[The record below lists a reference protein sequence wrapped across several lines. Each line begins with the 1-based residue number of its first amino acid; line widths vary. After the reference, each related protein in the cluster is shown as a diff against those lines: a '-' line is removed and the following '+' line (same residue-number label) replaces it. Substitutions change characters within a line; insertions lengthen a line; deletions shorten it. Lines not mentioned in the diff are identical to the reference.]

1 MTQTA
6 EALAPAE
13 ETLRDCSGDLFL
25 ALEGRIAQTE
35 LIRINGRGVQV
46 VGLVIESQGPDV
58 QIGDLC
64 EVRFRNRDTILRA
77 EVGGFRT
84 NRVLLMPLG
93 ELSDIGPGCDVLSM
107 GRPLGVNVSHALL
120 GRVLDGLGN
129 PLDSLGPIPAA
140 NYYPL
145 MSSPPHPLRRQMVE
159 TPLSVGVKVIDGLL
173 TLGQGQRVGIFAG
186 SGVGKSVLLGMM
198 ARNTEADVNVIAL
211 VGERGR
217 EVKEFL
223 DRDLGEAG
231 LARSVVVVATSDQP
245 PLVRLKAALTATA
258 IAEYFRDEGK
268 NVLMMM
274 DSVTRV
280 AMAQRDVGLAI
291 GEPPAT
297 RGYTPSV
304 FAFLPRLLER
314 AGTGERGSITAIYS
328 VLVEGDDM
336 NEPIADTVSGIL
348 DGHFVLSRQLAAKYH
363 YPSVDVQRSVSR
375 VMSTVVSDEQNAAAG
390 RVREL
395 LAVYEEAQDLIN
407 IGAYKPGSNPKVD
420 WALKHINSVELFLK
434 QGINE
439 SFSFDDTV
447 GQLMSLAPTL

>member
-1 MTQTA
+1 MAQ
-6 EALAPAE
+6 
-13 ETLRDCSGDLFL
+13 ETDENRSNLFV

-35 LIRINGRGVQV
+35 LIRINGRVVQV
-46 VGLVIESQGPDV
+46 VGLVVESQGPDV

-64 EVRFRNRDTILRA
+64 EVRFRNRDTVLRA
-77 EVGGFRT
+77 EVVGFKT
-84 NRVLLMPLG
+84 DRVLLMPLG

-107 GRPLGVNVSHALL
+107 GRPLGVNVSNALL
-120 GRVLDGLGN
+120 GRVLDGLGQ
-129 PLDSLGPIPAA
+129 PIDSLMPVPSVEF
-140 NYYPL
+140 YPL
-145 MSSPPHPLRRQMVE
+145 SSSPPHPLRRQMIE
-159 TPLSVGVKVIDGLL
+159 KPLSVGVKVIDGLL

-217 EVKEFL
+217 EVREFL
-223 DRDLGEAG
+223 DRDLGAG

-258 IAEYFRDEGK
+258 IAEYFRDCGK
-268 NVLMMM
+268 NVLLMM

-314 AGTGERGSITAIYS
+314 AGAGEQGSITAIYS

-336 NEPIADTVSGIL
+336 NEPIADTVRGIL

-375 VMSTVVSDEQNAAAG
+375 VMPSVTSEEQYAAAG

-395 LAVYEEAQDLIN
+395 LAIFEEAQDLIN

-420 WALKHINSVELFLK
+420 WALKHIEAVDGFLK
-434 QGINE
+434 QGMNE
-439 SFSFDDTV
+439 NVSFDRTV
-447 GQLMSLAPTL
+447 QQLLQLAPR

>member
-1 MTQTA
+1 MTAAATDESRA
-6 EALAPAE
+6 GGLL
-13 ETLRDCSGDLFL
+13 T
-25 ALEGRIAQTE
+25 ALEGRLANTE
-35 LIRINGRGVQV
+35 LVRINGRVVQV

-64 EVRFRNRDTILRA
+64 EVRFRNRDTVLRA
-77 EVGGFRT
+77 EVVGFRT
-84 NRVLLMPLG
+84 DRVLLMPLG
-93 ELSDIGPGCDVLSM
+93 ERSEIGPGCDVLSM
-107 GRPLGVNVSHALL
+107 GRPLGVNVSNALL
-120 GRVLDGLGN
+120 GRILDGLGN
-129 PLDSLGPIPAA
+129 PIDTLGPLPASE
-140 NYYPL
+140 YYPL
-145 MSSPPHPLRRQMVE
+145 TSSPPHPLRRQMIE
-159 TPLSVGVKVIDGLL
+159 HHLSVGVKVIDGLL

-217 EVKEFL
+217 EVREFI
-223 DRDLGEAG
+223 DRDLGAEG
-231 LARSVVVVATSDQP
+231 LARSVVIVATSDQP

-258 IAEYFRDEGK
+258 VAEYFRDAGK

-314 AGTGERGSITAIYS
+314 AGAGERGSITAIYS

-336 NEPIADTVSGIL
+336 NEPIADAVRGIL
-348 DGHFVLSRQLAAKYH
+348 DGHLVLSRQLAARYH
-363 YPSVDVQRSVSR
+363 YPSVDVPRSISR
-375 VMSTVVSDEQNAAAG
+375 VMPSVVSEAQVEAAG

-395 LAVYEEAQDLIN
+395 LSIFEEAQDLIN
-407 IGAYKPGSNPKVD
+407 IGAYKSGSNPRVD
-420 WALKHINSVELFLK
+420 WALKHIESIDLFLK
-434 QGINE
+434 QGIDE
-439 SFSFDDTV
+439 SYTFDDSV
-447 GQLMSLAPTL
+447 GQLLKLAPRG

>member
-1 MTQTA
+1 MSQTVFE
-6 EALAPAE
+6 EAPIAAADDKVSNIIA
-13 ETLRDCSGDLFL
+13 T
-25 ALEGRIAQTE
+25 LEGRLAQAE
-35 LIRINGRGVQV
+35 LIRINGRVVQV

-77 EVGGFRT
+77 EVVGFKT
-84 NRVLLMPLG
+84 DRVLLMPLG
-93 ELSDIGPGCDVLSM
+93 ELSEIGPGCDVLSM
-107 GRPLGVNVSHALL
+107 GRPLGVNVSNSLL

-129 PLDSLGPIPAA
+129 PLDSLGPVPVVD
-140 NYYPL
+140 YYPL
-145 MSSPPHPLRRQMVE
+145 TSSPPHPLRRQMVDK
-159 TPLSVGVKVIDGLL
+159 PLSVGVKVIDGLL

-223 DRDLGEAG
+223 DRDLGETG
-231 LARSVVVVATSDQP
+231 LARSVVIVATSDQP
-245 PLVRLKAALTATA
+245 PLVRLKAAMTATA
-258 IAEYFRDEGK
+258 VAEYFRDLGK
-268 NVLMMM
+268 NVLLMM
-274 DSVTRV
+274 DSITRV

-304 FAFLPRLLER
+304 FAMLPKLLER
-314 AGTGERGSITAIYS
+314 SGTGERGSITAIYS

-336 NEPIADTVSGIL
+336 NEPIADAVRGIL

-363 YPSVDVQRSVSR
+363 YPAVDIQRSVSR
-375 VMSTVVSDEQNAAAG
+375 VMPSVVSEAQYEAAG

-395 LAVYEEAQDLIN
+395 LVILEDAQDLIN
-407 IGAYKPGSNPKVD
+407 IGAYKAGSNPKVD
-420 WALKHINSVELFLK
+420 WALQHIEDVDSFLK
-434 QGINE
+434 QGMGE

-447 GQLMSLAPTL
+447 GKLLQLAPK

>member
-1 MTQTA
+1 MATA
-6 EALAPAE
+6 ADIAGA
-13 ETLRDCSGDLFL
+13 GDARVSDLL
-25 ALEGRIAQTE
+25 MALEGRLAQTE
-35 LIRINGRGVQV
+35 LVRINGRVTQV

-64 EVRFRNRDTILRA
+64 EVRFRNRETVLRA
-77 EVGGFRT
+77 EVVGFRT
-84 NRVLLMPLG
+84 DRVLLMPLG
-93 ELSDIGPGCDVLSM
+93 ELSEIGPGCDVLSM
-107 GRPLGVNVSHALL
+107 GRPLGVNVSNALL

-129 PLDSLGPIPAA
+129 PLDSLGPVPALE
-140 NYYPL
+140 YYPL
-145 MSSPPHPLRRQMVE
+145 TSSPPHPLRRQMVE
-159 TPLSVGVKVIDGLL
+159 KPLAVGVKVIDGLL
-173 TLGQGQRVGIFAG
+173 TLGQGQRIGIFAG

-223 DRDLGEAG
+223 ERDLGQTG
-231 LARSVVVVATSDQP
+231 LARSVVIVATSDQP

-258 IAEYFRDEGK
+258 VAEYFRDLGK
-268 NVLMMM
+268 NVLLMM

-304 FAFLPRLLER
+304 FAFLPKLLER
-314 AGTGERGSITAIYS
+314 SGAGERGSITAIYS

-336 NEPIADTVSGIL
+336 NEPVADTVRGIL

-363 YPSVDVQRSVSR
+363 YPSVDVQRSISR
-375 VMSTVVSDEQNAAAG
+375 VMSTVVSEEQNAAAG
-390 RVREL
+390 RIREL
-395 LAVYEEAQDLIN
+395 LSVYEEAQDLIN

-420 WALKHINSVELFLK
+420 WALKHINSVDSFLK
-434 QGINE
+434 QGITE
-439 SFSFDDTV
+439 SFSFDNTV
-447 GQLMSLAPTL
+447 EQLLGLAPTL

>member
-1 MTQTA
+1 MTTQTSQA
-6 EALAPAE
+6 ERHTARRAASDML
-13 ETLRDCSGDLFL
+13 T
-25 ALEGRIAQTE
+25 ALEGRLSQME
-35 LIRINGRGVQV
+35 LIRINGRVVQV
-46 VGLVIESQGPDV
+46 VGLVIESQGPDI

-64 EVRFRNRDTILRA
+64 EVRSRNRDTILRA
-77 EVGGFRT
+77 EVVGFKT
-84 NRVLLMPLG
+84 DRVLLMPLG

-107 GRPLGVNVSHALL
+107 GRPLGVNVSNALL

-129 PLDSLGPIPAA
+129 PLDSLGPVPAID
-140 NYYPL
+140 YYPL
-145 MSSPPHPLRRQMVE
+145 ISSPPHPLRRQMVE
-159 TPLSVGVKVIDGLL
+159 KPLAVGVKVIDGLL

-223 DRDLGEAG
+223 ERDLGESG

-258 IAEYFRDEGK
+258 IAEYFRDLGK

-274 DSVTRV
+274 DSITRV

-314 AGTGERGSITAIYS
+314 SGAGEIGSITAIYS

-336 NEPIADTVSGIL
+336 NEPVADTVSGIL
-348 DGHFVLSRQLAAKYH
+348 DGHFVLSRDLAAKYH
-363 YPSVDVQRSVSR
+363 YPSVDVQRSISR
-375 VMSTVVSDEQNAAAG
+375 VMPTVVSEAQYEAAG

-395 LAVYEEAQDLIN
+395 LSIFEGAQDLIN
-407 IGAYKPGSNPKVD
+407 IGAYKAGSNAKVD
-420 WALKHINSVELFLK
+420 WALGHIESVDVFLK
-434 QGINE
+434 QGMMENVG
-439 SFSFDDTV
+439 FDDTV
-447 GQLMSLAPTL
+447 SQLLKLAPK

>member
-1 MTQTA
+1 
-6 EALAPAE
+6 
-13 ETLRDCSGDLFL
+13 
-25 ALEGRIAQTE
+25 
-35 LIRINGRGVQV
+35 
-46 VGLVIESQGPDV
+46 
-58 QIGDLC
+58 
-64 EVRFRNRDTILRA
+64 
-77 EVGGFRT
+77 
-84 NRVLLMPLG
+84 MPLG

-129 PLDSLGPIPAA
+129 PLDTLGPIPAG

-145 MSSPPHPLRRQMVE
+145 TAAPPHPLRRQMVDR
-159 TPLSVGVKVIDGLL
+159 PLSVGVKVIDGLL
-173 TLGQGQRVGIFAG
+173 TLGQGQRIGIFAG
-186 SGVGKSVLLGMM
+186 SGVGKSALLRMM
-198 ARNTEADVNVIAL
+198 ARYTEADINVIAL

-223 DRDLGEAG
+223 DRDLGEKG
-231 LARSVVVVATSDQP
+231 LARSVVIVATSDQP

-258 IAEYFRDEGK
+258 VAEYFRDEGK

-314 AGTGERGSITAIYS
+314 AGAGERGSITAIYS

-336 NEPIADTVSGIL
+336 NEPIADAVRGIL
-348 DGHFVLSRQLAAKYH
+348 DGHFVLSRQLAAKNH
-363 YPSVDVQRSVSR
+363 YPSMDVQRSISR
-375 VMSTVVSDEQNAAAG
+375 VMSTIVSDEQNNAAG
-390 RVREL
+390 RIREL
-395 LAVYEEAQDLIN
+395 LSVYEEAQDLIN
-407 IGAYKPGSNPKVD
+407 IGAYKPGSNPRVD
-420 WALKHINSVELFLK
+420 WALKHINSVNTFLR
-434 QGINE
+434 QAINE
-439 SFSFDDTV
+439 NVLFDDTV
-447 GQLMSLAPTL
+447 EQLLKLAPTL

>member
-1 MTQTA
+1 
-6 EALAPAE
+6 
-13 ETLRDCSGDLFL
+13 
-25 ALEGRIAQTE
+25 
-35 LIRINGRGVQV
+35 
-46 VGLVIESQGPDV
+46 
-58 QIGDLC
+58 
-64 EVRFRNRDTILRA
+64 
-77 EVGGFRT
+77 
-84 NRVLLMPLG
+84 
-93 ELSDIGPGCDVLSM
+93 
-107 GRPLGVNVSHALL
+107 
-120 GRVLDGLGN
+120 
-129 PLDSLGPIPAA
+129 
-140 NYYPL
+140 
-145 MSSPPHPLRRQMVE
+145 MVE
-159 TPLSVGVKVIDGLL
+159 HPLSVGDKVIDGVL

-223 DRDLGEAG
+223 ERDLGPVG

-274 DSVTRV
+274 DSVTRI

-314 AGTGERGSITAIYS
+314 AGTGEKGSITAIYS

-336 NEPIADTVSGIL
+336 NEPIADTVRGIL
-348 DGHFVLSRQLAAKYH
+348 DGHFVLSRQLASKYH
-363 YPSVDVQRSVSR
+363 YPSVDVQRSISR
-375 VMSTVVSDEQNAAAG
+375 VMPTVVSPEQNAAAG
-390 RVREL
+390 RIKEL

-420 WALKHINSVELFLK
+420 WALRHINSVDAFLK
-434 QGINE
+434 QAIGENFRFE
-439 SFSFDDTV
+439 ETV
-447 GQLMSLAPTL
+447 KQLLSLAPTL